1 VISDGDGEVSALE
14 NCVTAACP
22 GLFKLKPV
30 KTTVGRL
37 RTELMQELGES
48 SSEGERDDF
57 MQHFVVHFL
66 ERKEFLAIVQS
77 NDGKAGGLVVT
88 KLAEWTKALIPV
100 PPAVAPL
107 SAVESKEENLFLVP
121 LVPCSAWA
129 FPSSSRPIK
138 GSLGSAQNGG
148 RKCNVCL

>member
-1 VISDGDGEVSALE
+1 MSSSINGLAKAIKGFVISDGDGEVSALE

-66 ERKEFLAIVQS
+66 ERKEFLARTCRFS
-77 NDGKAGGLVVT
+77 
-88 KLAEWTKALIPV
+88 
-100 PPAVAPL
+100 
-107 SAVESKEENLFLVP
+107 
-121 LVPCSAWA
+121 
-129 FPSSSRPIK
+129 
-138 GSLGSAQNGG
+138 GSLPVLILPGPISTEF
-148 RKCNVCL
+148 